1 MKNFKKLTAL
11 LLALVMVFALSVS
24 AFAATTVSTTQ
35 DASVLTLTSTGNT
48 VSYMATTVDGG
59 EKDGETYETT
69 TVYTY
74 AIKTSSDSVT
84 VTAAL
89 GKRNYS
95 LMLNGVAVSGTSFTL
110 AKNTH
115 NTLVVLNARGIE
127 VRSFDIAVVDATSV
141 NVTIEINCY
150 NAKYFIDHDSSV
162 TTATISAYNSLND
175 QMDFNDSGKM
185 ASVVSLS
192 LPAGSTAMDA
202 LYALKKMKTLS
213 LTGTGS
219 ASGTGAEADGAN
231 TVYTYISGI
240 NGLGEKMCGSWS
252 GWCYVSTMPGS
263 TYTMPMVGAA
273 SYSLTEGEHITWVY
287 TCNYSDIGN
296 AINGT
301 TTTAAN

>member
-35 DASVLTLTSTGNT
+35 DASVLTLTSADNT
-48 VSYMATTVDGG
+48 VSYMATTVEGG
-59 EKDGETYETT
+59 TKDGVTYATT

-74 AIKTSSDSVT
+74 AIKTSADSVS
-84 VTAAL
+84 VTATL
-89 GKRNYS
+89 GTTGTT
-95 LMLNGVAVSGTSFTL
+95 MELNGDPVDSTFTL
-110 AKNTH
+110 DKNTH
-115 NTLVVLNARGIE
+115 NTLVVNKANGDELRTFE
-127 VRSFDIAVVDATSV
+127 IAVVDATSV
-141 NVTIEINCY
+141 NVTIEINCF
-150 NAKYFIDHDSSV
+150 NAKNFIDNNTPSE
-162 TTATISAYNSLND
+162 ATVSAYNSLNGKLG
-175 QMDFNDSGKM
+175 FNDKGKM
-185 ASVVSLS
+185 TSVVSLN

-202 LYALKKMKTLS
+202 LYALKKLKTLS

-252 GWCYVSTMPGS
+252 GWCFVSTMPNAA
-263 TYTMPMVGAA
+263 YEMPSVGAA

-287 TCNYSDIGN
+287 TCNFYDIGD

-301 TTTAAN
+301 TTTN

>member
-35 DASVLTLTSTGNT
+35 DASVLTLTSTTGNT

-59 EKDGETYETT
+59 EKDGVNYETT

-74 AIKTSSDSVT
+74 SIKTSADSVN
-84 VTAAL
+84 VTATL
-89 GKRNYS
+89 GDTYFTMR
-95 LMLNGVAVSGTSFTL
+95 LNGTTLNKTTFTL

-115 NTLVVLNARGIE
+115 NTLVVYDGNE
-127 VRSFDIAVVDATSV
+127 VVRTFEIAVVDATSV

-150 NAKYFIDHDSSV
+150 NAKAFVDKNPSS
-162 TTATISAYNSLND
+162 TAASAYSTLKSH
-175 QMDFNDSGKM
+175 MGFNDSGKM
-185 ASVVSLS
+185 TSVVSLN

-202 LYALKKMKTLS
+202 LYALNASKGEQGFS
-213 LTGTGS
+213 ITGTGS
-219 ASGTGAEADGAN
+219 ATGTG
-231 TVYTYISGI
+231 TTPVVTYVSAID
-240 NGLGEKMCGSWS
+240 GLGEKMCGSWS
-252 GWCYVSTMPGS
+252 GWCFVSTMPNA
-263 TYTMPMVGAA
+263 TYEMPSVGAA

-287 TCNYSDIGN
+287 TCTFTDIGT
-296 AINGT
+296 AINGP